1 VIIQHRDQLKRRDR
15 KGNTNVPATGLL
27 LLFFFVPK
35 SEICTKIRNL
45 TYYGRDC
52 GHCPLQHPDSM
63 PPRIRIWRRTSISMN
78 KNTGSCLKPSAGFY
92 TPIRANI
99 SQIFSC
105 HGREIFKGSWRRL
118 PLENLPQYIAQG
130 WRFTAFQELEVE
142 TIAAPAGKH
151 QDVSARGEVKS
162 VQLGGLQIARSLSAG
177 YPSRLAGTLLA
188 MS

>member
-1 VIIQHRDQLKRRDR
+1 VKLGELSYLILDEADRMLDMGFHDDIMRIIGQ
-15 KGNTNVPATGLL
+15 VPAKRQT
-27 LLFFFVPK
+27 LLF
-35 SEICTKIRNL
+35 SAT
-45 TYYGRDC
+45 
-52 GHCPLQHPDSM
+52 M